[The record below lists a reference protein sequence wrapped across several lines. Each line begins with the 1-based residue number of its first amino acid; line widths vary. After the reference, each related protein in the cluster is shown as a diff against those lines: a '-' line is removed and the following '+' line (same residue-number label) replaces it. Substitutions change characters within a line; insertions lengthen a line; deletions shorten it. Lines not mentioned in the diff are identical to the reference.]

1 MEHRR
6 ACRQHTAEWEAGQ
19 SGTLRTQKGRATSR
33 VEAGHQRTDDA
44 FNSAELAHRPHTPH
58 SFVLQGLD
66 AGSADLGSSIE
77 TVASTSRDVCKSQHA
92 MEGGWE
98 GKRART
104 DGHEFRMKSSVMEG
118 GRMQNGSPFS
128 KGTGNM
134 REKRKVNL

>member
-1 MEHRR
+1 
-6 ACRQHTAEWEAGQ
+6 
-19 SGTLRTQKGRATSR
+19 
-33 VEAGHQRTDDA
+33 
-44 FNSAELAHRPHTPH
+44 
-58 SFVLQGLD
+58 LD